1 MKSGN
6 VALAMG
12 SGWLVSLFVGGP
24 VGLLAGCLVAGGLI
38 LTGLHVERQIR
49 RDRAE
54 HEAFRRDLDAKRVRP
69 WQPSRN

>member
-1 MKSGN
+1 MTSEN

-12 SGWLVSLFVGGP
+12 AGWLVSLFIGGP
-24 VGLLAGCLVAGGLI
+24 VGLLVGLLVTAGLT

-54 HEAFRRDLDAKRVRP
+54 HEAFLRDLDRERMK
-69 WQPSRN
+69 